1 MYTCTEYT
9 IKYNMID
16 VEYPNFIWHLQVV
29 FPQFLDNIYPNIPE
43 WSLYIPDK
51 IANEWYYYIFQLHI

>member
-1 MYTCTEYT
+1 
-9 IKYNMID
+9 MID

-43 WSLYIPDK
+43 WSPYIPDK
-51 IANEWYYYIFQLHI
+51 IANEWYYCIFQLHI